1 MKGNRSSF
9 WKFCFLLFSSGFL
22 AARLRLLELDSCF
35 CWIFNWFDLIWFE
48 VCCMCS
54 DWLLLVMSIIF
65 VQEIE
70 VEWYF
75 SWFIFFVSVIFLW
88 YPSSAKL
95 MVDYVLCWIFIGY
108 DYRRSNVLQLVT
120 SDCEWFLCCLD
131 SWQFC
136 VRLFIYLLHSSRWLL
151 PFFFGLFVN
160 LDFAITKI
168 NRIKWLS
175 QWMKLN
181 NE

>member
-1 MKGNRSSF
+1 MIGKWSWMRLFWRFCSLLFSEQPKGGLLKVDSCFCWIPIECDLEVVCAQIDCF
-9 WKFCFLLFSSGFL
+9 WWWVLFLFRKSRLNEIFLDFYFLFLLFSSG
-22 AARLRLLELDSCF
+22 
-35 CWIFNWFDLIWFE
+35 IQ
-48 VCCMCS
+48 V
-54 DWLLLVMSIIF
+54 
-65 VQEIE
+65 
-70 VEWYF
+70 
-75 SWFIFFVSVIFLW
+75 
-88 YPSSAKL
+88 AKL

-175 QWMKLN
+175 QLMKLN
-181 NE
+181 NI